1 MGAAADSTPVE
12 PASLPARRYVRPP
25 KASPRPT
32 EKGVT
37 SQEAVEFAISYAKEQ
52 RLKQEQEQ
60 RSITPRTARER
71 QLLGPEAD
79 KHYHLVTRSQ
89 PGQLAI
95 GTFHAFAMYTAD
107 SCTHVGAQPSFCL
120 QTTHMQIWNQ

>member
-1 MGAAADSTPVE
+1 MGAAADSAPVE
-12 PASLPARRYVRPP
+12 PGSLPARRYIRPP

-60 RSITPRTARER
+60 RSVTPRTAGER
-71 QLLGPEAD
+71 RLLGPEAD

-89 PGQLAI
+89 PGQLAT
-95 GTFHAFAMYTAD
+95 GRCYAT
-107 SCTHVGAQPSFCL
+107 SCHVYS
-120 QTTHMQIWNQ
+120 